1 MIASARVSAHPA
13 PSILHCMSSSADK
26 TESFV
31 QQLAENQNRLL
42 AYIYSLV
49 GDHSRAADVLQE
61 TNLVLWRK
69 LDEFQADRPFLPWSY
84 AIARFQVLA
93 HLRDRGRDRILLDPD
108 LAESI
113 SEEAERQAAVVDDVQ
128 VALRTCLQSLSKT
141 NRKLIQLRYFDA
153 KSVKDVSASVERSVG
168 SVKVALLRARR
179 QLAEC
184 VQSRVATEMQ

>member
-1 MIASARVSAHPA
+1 MVALVRVCTQPA
-13 PSILHCMSSSADK
+13 PNVPPRMSSAEK

-113 SEEAERQAAVVDDVQ
+113 SEEAQRQAADVDEVQ

-141 NRKLIQLRYFDA
+141 NRKLIELRYFDA

-184 VQSRVATEMQ
+184 VQSRVKAEVQ